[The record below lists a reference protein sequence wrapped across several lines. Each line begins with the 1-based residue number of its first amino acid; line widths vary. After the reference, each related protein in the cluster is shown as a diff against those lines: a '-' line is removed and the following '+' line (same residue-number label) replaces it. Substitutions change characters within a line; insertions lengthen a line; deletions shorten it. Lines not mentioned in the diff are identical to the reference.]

1 MEPISDEDL
10 TKQQVEE
17 CVEKYLMFRD
27 DSSDEEDEVV
37 SYKGALDKLTKFQKA
52 YNSKFLETIGHNNL
66 SFITHAV
73 AIKFL
78 NSPKIQ
84 KSYNEKKK
92 QIANSF
98 DINFDFDE
106 LKTVIKE
113 SAQHMLGKK
122 KSLLQNEVEMVI
134 SDKINKNLEGFFEAL
149 LKNIFPTFFK
159 DLEEEPYCYII
170 DYLLSSLRKLRKV
183 GFTFDL
189 SDCQPEKFAIEFFST
204 LRLFNEWDRKRYD
217 NRVTMDGFRP
227 SVWIY
232 SSEVSVEI
240 QNEIKEMSYNRG
252 YWRKELV
259 SSLGA
264 YSQINASCDQELNSP
279 KEIGIEM
286 IRYAQVE

>member
-1 MEPISDEDL
+1 
-10 TKQQVEE
+10 
-17 CVEKYLMFRD
+17 
-27 DSSDEEDEVV
+27 
-37 SYKGALDKLTKFQKA
+37 
-52 YNSKFLETIGHNNL
+52 
-66 SFITHAV
+66 
-73 AIKFL
+73 
-78 NSPKIQ
+78 
-84 KSYNEKKK
+84 
-92 QIANSF
+92 
-98 DINFDFDE
+98 
-106 LKTVIKE
+106 
-113 SAQHMLGKK
+113 
-122 KSLLQNEVEMVI
+122 MVI

-240 QNEIKEMSYNRG
+240 QNVI
-252 YWRKELV
+252 
-259 SSLGA
+259 
-264 YSQINASCDQELNSP
+264 
-279 KEIGIEM
+279 
-286 IRYAQVE
+286 